1 MSQAAQPW
9 YEDLQHPHPF
19 IFRTRIRLR
28 ARIRCIV
35 PFPELWSNYSAMTTV
50 WSNTKLFDSELAQRL
65 DSLALDQTKWKQ
77 MIDHFKETLVVAE
90 EQTLY
95 IIWPSGSARSIQIEL
110 DQLSK
115 TKLVPT
121 DKVNVAW
128 ALSPDKPYE
137 PFVLFS
143 YSKLVYIFNVHKKV
157 IEGCLR
163 GHGGEITSIAVHPR
177 AAHIFCTTS
186 RDFTSRL
193 YDLTRRP
200 QLKPN
205 NPPWPPSLQPSL
217 AGAAHGLDMS
227 FEEGNGIGRC
237 VLILMGGRSGGHQAE
252 VFGAAFHDSYP
263 IIATCGMDRTI
274 KIWHISYFSD
284 RSEQKLL
291 REDKPLFSSS
301 MIHKARVLSV
311 NWLTSDVLLTHSAPA
326 RMLVIAN
333 PPVSTE
339 WQGSTQSSDSSSR
352 QYDQD
357 EPGSLTLWKW
367 LSIKRFFPLGW
378 DKAASR
384 QQVLRGFGSDYQE
397 SASFRTL
404 SSHFFP
410 SQTSQYITPSLYFS
424 RGSEVPF
431 VVYSYPNTRHL
442 NIVNIKLFEPLLPST
457 SPPDEGNKS
466 IYPVQ
471 NRQIQGWEIALG
483 SMSYTDETL
492 ETCIMIS
499 GGKMIVAGGSKGSL
513 WFLTVR
519 SS

>member
-1 MSQAAQPW
+1 
-9 YEDLQHPHPF
+9 
-19 IFRTRIRLR
+19 
-28 ARIRCIV
+28 
-35 PFPELWSNYSAMTTV
+35 
-50 WSNTKLFDSELAQRL
+50 
-65 DSLALDQTKWKQ
+65 
-77 MIDHFKETLVVAE
+77 MIDHFEETLVVAE

-95 IIWPSGSARSIQIEL
+95 IIWPSGSARPIQIEL
-110 DQLSK
+110 DKLSK
-115 TKLVPT
+115 TKVVPT

-143 YSKLVYIFNVHKKV
+143 FSKLVYIFNVHTKV
-157 IEGCLR
+157 IVGCLR
-163 GHGGEITSIAVHPR
+163 GHGGASFDPSEITSIAVHPR

-193 YDLTRRP
+193 YDLTRKP

-205 NPPWPPSLQPSL
+205 NPPWPPSLKPSL
-217 AGAAHGLDMS
+217 AGPAHGLDMS

-326 RMLVIAN
+326 RML
-333 PPVSTE
+333 
-339 WQGSTQSSDSSSR
+339 SSDSSSR
-352 QYDQD
+352 QYGQD
-357 EPGSLTLWKW
+357 EPGSLTVWKW

-397 SASFRTL
+397 SASFRIL
-404 SSHFFP
+404 SSYFFP
-410 SQTSQYITPSLYFS
+410 AQTSQYITPTFYLS

-442 NIVNIKLFEPLLPST
+442 SIVNIKLFESLLPSP

-466 IYPVQ
+466 IYPVR

-483 SMSYTDETL
+483 STSHTDETL
-492 ETCIMIS
+492 ETGIMIS
-499 GGKMIVAGGSKGSL
+499 GGRMIVAGGSKGSL
-513 WFLTVR
+513 WVLTVR
-519 SS
+519 SL